1 MRKTILGLMLL
12 GLLATPALGLA
23 GAADPGGLIIDN
35 QGQRIVVERFAKLLD
50 NYPFVYEDSETD
62 IPLHDIRSLTYNQD
76 ETITLVTT
84 TDKSFK
90 VTGEMGICY
99 TDLIHY
105 WTKNPLDGSLQAQT
119 IDPLLVKEII
129 FNWAE

>member
-1 MRKTILGLMLL
+1 MRKIIPGLVVVLL
-12 GLLATPALGLA
+12 LLPGLCLA
-23 GAADPGGLIIDN
+23 GASAPGGLIVDN
-35 QGQRIVVERFAKLLD
+35 QGQRIVVERFDKLLD
-50 NYPFVYEDSETD
+50 SYPFVYEDSETD
-62 IPLHDIRSLTYNQD
+62 VPLHDIISLTYNQD

-105 WTKNPLDGSLQAQT
+105 WTKNPLDGNLQAQT